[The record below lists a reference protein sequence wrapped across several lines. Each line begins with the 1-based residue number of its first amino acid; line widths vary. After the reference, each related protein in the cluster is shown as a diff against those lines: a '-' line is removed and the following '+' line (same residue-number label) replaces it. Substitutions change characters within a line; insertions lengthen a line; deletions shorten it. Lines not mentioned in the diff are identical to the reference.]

1 MSDEASESM
10 ITEVD
15 LDDETVARLLEEDE
29 SGVEGENQESENRQD
44 DADGGMEYTG
54 ETEEGQGDQMQAEQE
69 ENVCMIN
76 L

>member
-1 MSDEASESM
+1 M